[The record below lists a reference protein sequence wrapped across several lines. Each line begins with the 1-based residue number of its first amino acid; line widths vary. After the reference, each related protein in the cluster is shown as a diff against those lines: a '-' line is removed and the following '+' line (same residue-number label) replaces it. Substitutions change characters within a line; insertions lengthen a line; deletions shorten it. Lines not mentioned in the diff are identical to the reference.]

1 MKNLPNALLQPTS
14 LVEILFL
21 TLVFFVVL
29 NFIRGTRGAI
39 ILKGIIFVF
48 VIAFVG
54 ILSLASAFGLEH
66 IVQLFKW
73 FLSIS
78 FIAVI
83 VVFAPEIRRGLSRIA
98 QSPLFIRFVKER
110 PDKAIRE
117 VVDAAFNLSRKR
129 IGCLIAIER
138 ETQIGDLEHSVKLD
152 ADVTAELIETI
163 FYPGSPLHDGGIV
176 IRDQKIVAAACIF
189 PNSESPD
196 IPKEL
201 GTRHRAAV
209 GITEETDAIAV
220 VVSEETG
227 RVSVCVRG
235 QITLGLD
242 RERLFELLSDLYKI
256 GTEEPGLL
264 RLVKR
269 TRRLLSRPK
278 PEVEK
283 VTVPEEQERKA

>member
-1 MKNLPNALLQPTS
+1 MLQPTS

-21 TLVFFVVL
+21 TVVFFVVL
-29 NFIRGTRGAI
+29 NFIRGTRGEI

-98 QSPLFIRFVKER
+98 QNPMFIRFVKER

-117 VVDAAFNLSRKR
+117 IVDAAFNLSRKR

-138 ETQIGDLEHSVKLD
+138 ETQIGDLEHAVKLD

-176 IRDQKIVAAACIF
+176 IRDPKVVAAACIF

-201 GTRHRAAV
+201 GTRHRAAI

-227 RVSVCVRG
+227 RISVCVRG
-235 QITLGLD
+235 QITQGLD
-242 RERLFELLSDLYKI
+242 RERLYQLLSDLYQI
-256 GTEEPGLL
+256 GTEEQGLM
-264 RLVKR
+264 RLFKETR
-269 TRRLLSRPK
+269 RRLLGRPK
-278 PEVEK
+278 ETETEK
-283 VTVPEEQERKA
+283 VTVPEEEERKG